1 MVKLNIRQISETHF
15 MIYEQNEINPEVRDK
30 ISNIVSHIE
39 SYKHPAILSVTSS
52 YRSIMVAFEA
62 TTYTYETL
70 IKELNLQNINFES
83 DSGKKSKKVITL
95 PVVYGEQYGPDLNIV
110 AEHSQLTKEEVIKLH
125 SDENYLIYAI
135 GFLPGFPFLGGLN
148 KQLYTPRKETPRS
161 KIKSGSV
168 GIANNQT
175 GLYPKESPGGW
186 QIIGR
191 TPIDVFNL
199 ERNPMILY
207 EAGDYISFK
216 AIEEQEFQEIERE
229 IESGKFDYSRLVGEL
244 N

>member
-1 MVKLNIRQISETHF
+1 MDIQQINETHF
-15 MIYEQNEINPEVRDK
+15 MIYEKNEIDSVIREK
-30 ISNIVSHIE
+30 ISTISLYIE
-39 SYKHPAILSVTSS
+39 GVNHPAILSVTSS
-52 YRSIMVAFEA
+52 YRSLMVAFDA
-62 TTYTYETL
+62 QQYSFDTL
-70 IKELNLQNINFES
+70 IKELNLQNVNFNLQNNV
-83 DSGKKSKKVITL
+83 KSKKLITL
-95 PVVYGEQYGPDLNIV
+95 PVVYGEQHGPDINVV
-110 AEHSQLTKEEVIKLH
+110 AEHANITESEVIKLH
-125 SDENYLIYAI
+125 TEEKYLIYAI

-148 KQLYTPRKETPRS
+148 KKIYTPRKETPRS

-168 GIANNQT
+168 GIAHNQT

-216 AIEEQEFQEIERE
+216 SIDEEEFNKIDLEIKR
-229 IESGKFDYSRLVGEL
+229 GRFDYSQLVGEMK
-244 N
+244 

>member
-1 MVKLNIRQISETHF
+1 MDIQQINETHF
-15 MIYEQNEINPEVRDK
+15 MIYEKNEIDSEIREK
-30 ISNIVSHIE
+30 ISTISLYIE
-39 SYKHPAILSVTSS
+39 GVNHPAIISVTSS
-52 YRSIMVAFEA
+52 YRSIMVAFDA
-62 TTYTYETL
+62 NQYSFNAL
-70 IKELNLQNINFES
+70 IKELNLQDINFNLQN
-83 DSGKKSKKVITL
+83 KVKSKKLITL
-95 PVVYGEQYGPDLNIV
+95 PVVYGEQYGPDINVV
-110 AEHSQLTKEEVIKLH
+110 AEHANITKDEVIKLH
-125 SDENYLIYAI
+125 TEENYLIYAI

-148 KQLYTPRKETPRS
+148 KKIYTPRKETPRS

-216 AIEEQEFQEIERE
+216 AIDEEEYNKIDLD
-229 IESGKFDYSRLVGEL
+229 IKSGRFDYSQLVGEMK
-244 N
+244 